1 MATALKTTSASKRE
15 LLELCKK
22 QEVNF
27 LRLQFTDILGVNKN
41 VEVPESQFDKA
52 LEGDIMFDG
61 SSIEGFVRI
70 EESDMVLK
78 PDLDTFRVL
87 PYDDEGGR
95 IARLICDIYNPDGS
109 SFAGCTRQAL
119 QRQIAAAKA
128 LGYEMMAGAEAEFF
142 IFQLDASGE
151 PTTDTHDHG
160 GYFDQTPV
168 DRAAEIRRLIIRDL
182 VSMGFEV
189 EAGHHEV
196 APGQHEIDFRYT
208 VALETADNLAT
219 FRFIVRNVA
228 YRHGFLATFMP
239 KPIFGQNGS
248 GMHTH
253 QSLFKGGKNAFH
265 DPAGKWE
272 LSATAIQ
279 YVAGLLKHARGF
291 CAVTNPLV
299 NSYKRLVPG
308 YEAPTN
314 VAWSQRNR
322 SPLVR
327 DPHQRRPVAL
337 RPGNVGRGLVPGHQP
352 LVAVHERVG
361 HGAEAAR
368 VLQQPRHVLNRGR
381 RELPLPGGIVEGVLP
396 ALEEGLVRVHPGA
409 VLAKDRLGHEG
420 GKEPV
425 AVGDVADDE
434 PERRQVVRGLEG
446 DRVAEI
452 DFVLPRCDFV
462 VTRLDLEP
470 HRHQV
475 PDDEAPDLL
484 GPVHRGLIEVATVI
498 MGVGGGLAARVEL
511 EDEELRFGARHHLV
525 AQRLRRRDLPLQ
537 RLARASRERRPVGVV
552 DVADEPG
559 DAPPLVVVR
568 QHPERVEVGLQDHVR
583 LLDPHEPLDRRAVEH
598 DVALERLVEL
608 ALGHFDV
615 LVDAQDVGELEAQE
629 VDFLLLAELEQL
641 ALAGA
646 GGLEGGGHRGIE
658 AGEDGRGR

>member
-1 MATALKTTSASKRE
+1 MATALKTTGASKRE

-41 VEVPESQFDKA
+41 VEVPESQFEKA

-142 IFQLDASGE
+142 IFQLDASGQ
-151 PTTDTHDHG
+151 PTTETHDHG

-168 DRAAEIRRLIIRDL
+168 DRAEEIRRLIIRDL

-208 VALETADNLAT
+208 AALETADNLAT

-239 KPIFGQNGS
+239 KPILGQNGS

-327 DPHQRRPVAL
+327 IPDRR
-337 RPGNVGRGLVPGHQP
+337 
-352 LVAVHERVG
+352 
-361 HGAEAAR
+361 
-368 VLQQPRHVLNRGR
+368 
-381 RELPLPGGIVEGVLP
+381 GIGT
-396 ALEEGLVRVHPGA
+396 
-409 VLAKDRLGHEG
+409 
-420 GKEPV
+420 
-425 AVGDVADDE
+425 
-434 PERRQVVRGLEG
+434 
-446 DRVAEI
+446 
-452 DFVLPRCDFV
+452 RC
-462 VTRLDLEP
+462 
-470 HRHQV
+470 
-475 PDDEAPDLL
+475 
-484 GPVHRGLIEVATVI
+484 
-498 MGVGGGLAARVEL
+498 
-511 EDEELRFGARHHLV
+511 ELRMPDPSAN
-525 AQRLRRRDLPLQ
+525 PY
-537 RLARASRERRPVGVV
+537 LALAVQLASGLDGITQKLIPPDPVNKNIFTMSFRERRKYRIDELPRDLHEALDMLEKD
-552 DVADEPG
+552 DVIRD
-559 DAPPLVVVR
+559 
-568 QHPERVEVGLQDHVR
+568 
-583 LLDPHEPLDRRAVEH
+583 
-598 DVALERLVEL
+598 
-608 ALGHFDV
+608 ALGSHIYERFV
-615 LVDAQDVGELEAQE
+615 EAKREEWQEYIGQVSEWELNRYLGQY
-629 VDFLLLAELEQL
+629 
-641 ALAGA
+641 
-646 GGLEGGGHRGIE
+646 
-658 AGEDGRGR
+658 